1 MEHRLDLRRSEL
13 LRGALLGGGA
23 LLAGAG
29 AVAGL
34 GRLAGAAPSAEQDTR
49 ILNVLLGLEHV
60 QLALYEEALDNG
72 ALSGDLL
79 EFAGVARGHERVHV
93 DTLRRLLGA
102 NAEDPPPLAFGDATT
117 DPDAFAEAAAGI
129 EDLSVD
135 AYNGQV
141 VNLTPR
147 ARAES
152 ARVVSVDA
160 RHAAWVR
167 TVAGHEPA
175 AEAVDPGRPAA
186 EVARALQDTG
196 FVDGGTP

>member
-1 MEHRLDLRRSEL
+1 MEHRLDLRRSEV
-13 LRGALLGGGA
+13 LRGALVGGGA

-34 GRLAGAAPSAEQDTR
+34 TRLAGAAPSAEQDTR

-79 EFAGVARGHERVHV
+79 RFAQIARGHERVHV
-93 DTLRRLLGA
+93 DTLQELLGA
-102 NAEDPPPLAFGDATT
+102 NAESPPAFAFGGATT
-117 DPDAFAEAAAGI
+117 DPDAFADAAARI
-129 EDLSVD
+129 EDLTVD
-135 AYNGQV
+135 AFNGQV
-141 VNLTPR
+141 TNLTPR
-147 ARAES
+147 ARAQS

-167 TVAGHEPA
+167 TVVGREPA
-175 AEAVDPGRPAA
+175 SEAVDPGRPAA
-186 EVARALQDTG
+186 EVARALDGTG
-196 FVDGGTP
+196 FVQGGTP

>member
-1 MEHRLDLRRSEL
+1 MEDRRDLRRSEL
-13 LRGALLGGGA
+13 LRGALVGGGA
-23 LLAGAG
+23 LLAAAG

-34 GRLAGAAPSAEQDTR
+34 GRLAGATPSAEQDTR

-60 QLALYEEALDNG
+60 QLALYEEALANG
-72 ALSGDLL
+72 ALDGKLL
-79 EFAGVARGHERVHV
+79 EFAQTAHGHERVHV
-93 DTLRRLLGA
+93 DTLRALLGA

-117 DPDAFAEAAAGI
+117 DPDAFAQAAARI

-135 AYNGQV
+135 AFNGQV
-141 VNLTPR
+141 ANLTPR

-167 TVAGHEPA
+167 TVAGREPA

-186 EVARALQDTG
+186 EVARALQDAG
-196 FVDGGTP
+196 FTQGGTP

>member
-1 MEHRLDLRRSEL
+1 MEHRLHLRRADL
-13 LRGALLGGGA
+13 LRGVLVGGGA

-34 GRLAGAAPSAEQDTR
+34 GRLADAAPSAEQDTR

-60 QLALYEEALDNG
+60 QLALYEEVLDN
-72 ALSGDLL
+72 AVLSGELR
-79 EFAGVARGHERVHV
+79 EFASVAREHERVHV
-93 DTLRRLLGA
+93 DALRRLLGA
-102 NAEDPPPLAFGDATT
+102 NADDPPPLAFGDATT
-117 DPDAFAEAAAGI
+117 DAGAFADAAAQI

-141 VNLTPR
+141 ANLTPR
-147 ARAES
+147 ARAEG

-167 TVAGHEPA
+167 TVDGREPA
-175 AEAVDPGRPAA
+175 PEAVDPGRPAA

>member
-1 MEHRLDLRRSEL
+1 MENRLDVRRADL
-13 LRGALLGGGA
+13 LRGVLVGGGA

-34 GRLAGAAPSAEQDTR
+34 SRLADAAPSAEQDTR

-60 QLALYEEALDNG
+60 QLALYEEVLDNG
-72 ALSGDLL
+72 VLSGDLR
-79 EFAGVARGHERVHV
+79 EFASVAREHERVHV

-102 NAEDPPPLAFGDATT
+102 NADDPPPLTFGDATT
-117 DPDAFAEAAAGI
+117 DAGAFGEAAAQI

-141 VNLTPR
+141 ANLTPR

-167 TVAGHEPA
+167 SVDGRVPA
-175 AEAVDPGRPAA
+175 AQAVDPGRPAA

>member
-1 MEHRLDLRRSEL
+1 MEDGLEPRRSDL
-13 LRGALLGGGA
+13 LRGVLVGGGA

-34 GRLAGAAPSAEQDTR
+34 SRLAGAAPSAEQDTR
-49 ILNVLLGLEHV
+49 ILNVLLALEHV
-60 QLALYEEALDNG
+60 QLALYEEALDRG
-72 ALSGDLL
+72 ALRGDLL
-79 EFAGVARGHERVHV
+79 EFARVAREHERVHV

-102 NAEDPPPLAFGDATT
+102 NAEGPASFDFAGAAT
-117 DPDAFAEAAAGI
+117 DPDAFAEAAARI

-135 AYNGQV
+135 AFNGQV
-141 VNLTPR
+141 ANLTPR

-167 TVAGHEPA
+167 AIVGREPA
-175 AEAVDPGRPAA
+175 AEAVDPGRPAT
-186 EVARALQDTG
+186 EVARVLDDIG
-196 FVDGGTP
+196 FVSGGTP

>member
-1 MEHRLDLRRSEL
+1 MEHRLDLRRADL
-13 LRGALLGGGA
+13 LRGVLVGGGA

-34 GRLAGAAPSAEQDTR
+34 GRLADAAPSAEQDTR
-49 ILNVLLGLEHV
+49 ILNVLLGLEYV
-60 QLALYEEALDNG
+60 QLALYEGVLDNAVLTG
-72 ALSGDLL
+72 ELR
-79 EFAGVARGHERVHV
+79 EFAGVAREHERVHV
-93 DTLRRLLGA
+93 DALRRLLGA
-102 NAEDPPPLAFGDATT
+102 NADDPPPLAFGDATT
-117 DPDAFAEAAAGI
+117 DSGAFADAAAQI

-141 VNLTPR
+141 ANLTPR

-167 TVAGHEPA
+167 TVAGREPSP
-175 AEAVDPGRPAA
+175 EAVDPGRPAA

>member
-1 MEHRLDLRRSEL
+1 MEDRLDRRRSEL
-13 LRGALLGGGA
+13 LRGALIGGGA

-72 ALSGDLL
+72 ALDGDLL
-79 EFAGVARGHERVHV
+79 EFARVARAHERVHV
-93 DTLRRLLGA
+93 DTLRALLGA
-102 NAEDPPPLAFGDATT
+102 NAESAPPFAFGDATT
-117 DPDAFAEAAAGI
+117 EPKAFAQAAARI
-129 EDLSVD
+129 EDLSVG
-135 AYNGQV
+135 AFNGQV
-141 VNLTPR
+141 TNLTAR

-167 TVAGHEPA
+167 TASGREPV

-186 EVARALQDTG
+186 EVARELEDTG
-196 FVDGGTP
+196 FVEGGTP

>member
-1 MEHRLDLRRSEL
+1 MEHGLDPRRSEL
-13 LRGALLGGGA
+13 LRGALVGGGA

-34 GRLAGAAPSAEQDTR
+34 TRLAGAAPSAEQDTR
-49 ILNVLLGLEHV
+49 ILNVALELEHV

-72 ALSGDLL
+72 ALRGDLR
-79 EFAGVARGHERVHV
+79 EFARVAREHERVHV

-102 NAEDPPPLAFGDATT
+102 NAEDPPPFAFGDATT
-117 DPDAFAEAAAGI
+117 DPDAFADAAALI

-135 AYNGQV
+135 GYNGQV
-141 VNLTPR
+141 ANLTPR
-147 ARAES
+147 ARAEN
-152 ARVVSVDA
+152 ARIVSVDA

-167 TVAGHEPA
+167 TVAGREPA
-175 AEAVDPGRPAA
+175 PEAVDPGRPPA
-186 EVARALQDTG
+186 EVARALEDTG